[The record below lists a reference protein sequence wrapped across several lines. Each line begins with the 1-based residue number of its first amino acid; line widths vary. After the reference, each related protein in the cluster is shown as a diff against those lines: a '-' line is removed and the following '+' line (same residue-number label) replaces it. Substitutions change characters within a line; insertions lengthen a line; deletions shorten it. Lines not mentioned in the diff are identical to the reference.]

1 MLKLLKK
8 IVSSRVGL
16 ILVGVHLCLV
26 IYAFSGKT
34 PDTLDNPCIEP
45 EQHFAGHSTIAQR
58 TFHWTNESLIFKTV
72 SLLDIPSMVI
82 AAILMIPFGWILND
96 FCYQATHWIASFW
109 MLFCASVQ
117 WLIIGYA
124 IERFYTY
131 RKNLFK

>member
-26 IYAFSGKT
+26 LYAFRGETRTFGDECFVLEGSLAEFRSNG
-34 PDTLDNPCIEP
+34 
-45 EQHFAGHSTIAQR
+45 QV
-58 TFHWTNESLIFKTV
+58 TFHWYRGSILYKTII
-72 SLLDIPSMVI
+72 LLDLPSMVV
-82 AAILMIPFGWILND
+82 AAILLFPFGWILD
-96 FCYQATHWIASFW
+96 YFCFQTAYWIINFW

-117 WLIIGYA
+117 WLLIGYA